1 MQNTR
6 CKQEIHTREQL
17 GFRYRWE
24 NNIKWTLEKYGMKV
38 RTGFTVSSG
47 SGWGTTEEFYKH
59 GNEQR

>member
-1 MQNTR
+1 LLDTLNGEGRLNMYNTR

-38 RTGFTVSSG
+38 
-47 SGWGTTEEFYKH
+47 
-59 GNEQR
+59 